1 MVACA
6 YGERH
11 TAAIGRKC
19 HFGIFLKGLQRVP
32 MTVVGHIGCC
42 HLGAIQLHTFKAVA
56 GLFRLLYLQAASL
69 SALGSGNMKAI
80 PSAFGNYHLA
90 AVAHD
95 SRYALPGSIDIQRC
109 RRLLKVIEL
118 VNHTQLG
125 IFVNIERGRCIAHQP
140 VTSVGHCAVTRIHGY
155 DVFA

>member
-1 MVACA
+1 
-6 YGERH
+6 
-11 TAAIGRKC
+11 
-19 HFGIFLKGLQRVP
+19 

-42 HLGAIQLHTFKAVA
+42 HLGAIQLHTFKAEA
-56 GLFRLLYLQAASL
+56 GLFHFLYRQAASL
-69 SALGSGNMKAI
+69 SALGCGNMKAI
-80 PSAFGNYHLA
+80 PSAFGYYYLVA
-90 AVAHD
+90 ARLG

-140 VTSVGHCAVTRIHGY
+140 VLSVGHCAVTRIHGY